1 MLKPAKFLIFLVTIP
16 MSQGLENCQNHPR
29 NLTYYKIKSCYKSP
43 SPVAFWK
50 RVDSLEECYI
60 FAREKSGLGFN
71 FSPAD
76 AINLTEV
83 HQPNCQVL
91 ACPETGEIS
100 SLNLNLGY
108 DYYSAYGDLNSKN
121 ATCIKSL
128 GLFTLT
134 KISQNYSQSI
144 LACQKKNGEL
154 ADVSSEKRTIL
165 LSQTIKEKLP
175 GLNNAAFVGLDD
187 IETEGVFRTSFGNL
201 LTCSKY
207 RAWAPGHPRSK
218 FPSEDCVTLD
228 AEQMWRTVKCHQ
240 AKLKALCELYPQPPS
255 KVEKLPIPA
264 NVTCGHIPTKQKV
277 KKRACFEEKMM
288 FDLYQNASRVDRCAL
303 IDY

>member
-91 ACPETGEIS
+91 ACPETETR
-100 SLNLNLGY
+100 
-108 DYYSAYGDLNSKN
+108 N

-201 LTCSKY
+201 LTCSNWMGSFRY

-264 NVTCGHIPTKQKV
+264 NVTCGHIPTKQK
-277 KKRACFEEKMM
+277 
-288 FDLYQNASRVDRCAL
+288 
-303 IDY
+303 